1 MNMQTGLLNWTPY
14 MNKHVHM
21 HSAYRTAETHMH
33 TSLLRNVHKQA
44 HVCACAQVTA
54 AAAAA
59 AERAEPRRSR
69 LPPAH
74 ARRLAAQADRQADR
88 RLAAQT
94 DRQADRPLAARLRR
108 FAAAP
113 GLESRG
119 KHRPTDRQTSH
130 GCPWWRRLCPTTA
143 AAAAACVAVAAAA
156 ADARAAAALAAA
168 LAAAAL
174 AAAALAAAALAAAAL
189 AAAALAA
196 AALAAA
202 GQCLPHRRDASV
214 HATRAAV
221 L

>member
-14 MNKHVHM
+14 MNKHVRM

-74 ARRLAAQADRQADR
+74 ARRLAAQA
-88 RLAAQT
+88 

-174 AAAALAAAALAAAAL
+174 AAAALAAA
-189 AAAALAA
+189 
-196 AALAAA
+196 